1 MISTKS
7 DVRNWETVATYVAT
21 YPSDDVAGACDVS
34 VEIGEAGGL
43 WYLRTT
49 DDAGGSDDCDDT
61 SYETR
66 EAAAEA
72 AEAFAAANDEAPDD
86 DDATAYV
93 ARLRDELARLR
104 DEAIG
109 ETDPDGE
116 YCVYWSTALEDSGP
130 RERYATA
137 EQAVAAAEK
146 ADEELRQKHW
156 RNLLCGFEAR
166 VLADGEW
173 AQLDAVRD

>member
-21 YPSDDVAGACDVS
+21 YPDGDDEGACDVS
-34 VEIGEAGGL
+34 VQIGEAGGL

-61 SYETR
+61 ANPTR
-66 EAAAEA
+66 EAAVEA
-72 AEAFAAANDEAPDD
+72 AEAFAASSDEAPDD
-86 DDATAYV
+86 DDAEAY
-93 ARLRDELARLR
+93 LARLR

-116 YCVYWSTALEDSGP
+116 YCVYFATVSAGDGP
-130 RERYATA
+130 RERYATR
-137 EQAVAAAEK
+137 EQAEAAAEK
-146 ADEELRQKHW
+146 ANEALRQTHGS
-156 RNLLCGFEAR
+156 NLLCGFEAR
-166 VLADGEW
+166 QLIYGEW
-173 AQLDAVRD
+173 VAI